1 MKKFALVLTAAG
13 MCATGALAQ
22 MTSPSSPPASAPA
35 PGATNRP
42 TQASAPA
49 QTKDVTQILASDII
63 RSDVY
68 DPQENKIGAIDDV
81 LMSRGGQPE
90 QAIIGVGGFL
100 GMGEK
105 DVAIP
110 FSELKIKSRN
120 GKNWFELA
128 RSRDQL
134 KNAPGF
140 DTKSHKMM

>member
-1 MKKFALVLTAAG
+1 
-13 MCATGALAQ
+13 
-22 MTSPSSPPASAPA
+22 MT
-35 PGATNRP
+35 
-42 TQASAPA
+42 QL
-49 QTKDVTQILASDII
+49 LASDVVK
-63 RSDVY
+63 SDVY

-128 RSRDQL
+128 KTKDQL
-134 KNAPGF
+134 KSAPAF
-140 DTKSHKMM
+140 DAKAHKLM